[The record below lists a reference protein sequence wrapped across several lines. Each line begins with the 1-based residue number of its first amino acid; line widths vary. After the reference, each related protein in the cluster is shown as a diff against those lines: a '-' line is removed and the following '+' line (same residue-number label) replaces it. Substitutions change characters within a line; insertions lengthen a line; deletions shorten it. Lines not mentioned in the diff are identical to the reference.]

1 MALLEANNLSIDYE
15 TDEDR
20 IRAVNDVSF
29 EVKENQRFGL
39 VGESGCGK
47 TTIAKSILRLLPD
60 NGIIAEGEINYK
72 GDNLVQLSQEELRQ
86 RRWNE
91 ISIISQSA
99 MNALNP
105 VYTVSEQIT
114 EAIHIHEQDTTEKEA
129 RDRAE
134 ELIKEV
140 GLDEERLDSYPHQLS
155 GGMRQ
160 RVMIAM
166 AMALEPPLILADE
179 PTTALDVITQDHILA
194 RIETTAEE
202 MQSSLL
208 MITHDISVVAETC
221 DTIGVMYA
229 GELVE
234 VGPTNKVLTEPEH
247 PYTQGLLNAYPTIE
261 GGSSDLITILG
272 EPPDLKS
279 RPEGCAFYDR
289 CPYREEDCRTNR
301 PRLTERSGAK
311 HEAACF
317 VTERGESINE
327 GFDSMMEETDKW
339 LRL

>member
-1 MALLEANNLSIDYE
+1 MTLLEVNNLSIDYK
-15 TDEDR
+15 TDQDR

-29 EVKENQRFGL
+29 EIEENERFGL

-47 TTIAKSILRLLPD
+47 TTVAKSILRLLPD

-72 GDNLVQLSQEELRQ
+72 GDDLSALSEEELRQ
-86 RRWNE
+86 RRWSE
-91 ISIISQSA
+91 ISIIAQSA

-105 VYTVSEQIT
+105 VYTVGEQIT
-114 EAIHIHEQDTTEKEA
+114 EAIHIHEENVTEAEA
-129 RDRAE
+129 QDRAK

-166 AMALEPPLILADE
+166 AMVLEPPLILADE

-194 RIETTAEE
+194 RIETSAEE
-202 MQSSLL
+202 MNSSLL

-221 DTIGVMYA
+221 ETIGVMYA

-234 VGPTNKVLTEPEH
+234 VGPTEKVLTEPEH

-261 GGSSDLITILG
+261 GETSDLITILG
-272 EPPDLKS
+272 EPPDLQD
-279 RPEGCAFYDR
+279 RPQGCTFFER
-289 CPYREEDCRTNR
+289 CPYREPECEPNR
-301 PRLTERSGAK
+301 PPLTERSDKK
-311 HEAACF
+311 HKAACF
-317 VTERGESINE
+317 VSEREEINKNSETVIE
-327 GFDSMMEETDKW
+327 GTDKW